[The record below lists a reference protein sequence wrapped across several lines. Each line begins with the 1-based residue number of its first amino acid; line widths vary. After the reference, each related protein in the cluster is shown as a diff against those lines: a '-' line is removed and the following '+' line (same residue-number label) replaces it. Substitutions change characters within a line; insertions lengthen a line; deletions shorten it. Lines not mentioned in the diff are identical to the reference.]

1 MIIQFGTAARQRSRL
16 FIFFI
21 LYRLKKQNPLRIVP
35 LRRQN
40 SEQCQSVPSV
50 VAWADKYEH
59 AAAVFTPCRMFFY
72 ALCNCVCRIFHQNR
86 IGYADLF
93 RHIFVAAAHQCRFGY
108 VKHKFC
114 PLCRFVPRTD
124 LFGHAFCRSDGHI
137 RSIHCFCFS
146 VRKSGDQS
154 AVFIDSL
161 RKRLNLAAVRAV
173 NRDFLI
179 QC

>member
-1 MIIQFGTAARQRSRL
+1 MIPRVKRILFLNSLVFKAWINVLTWDSFHRRARLRTHAKQTLPIESSVRRLPTRGVFHPLSVFYKISRHC
-16 FIFFI
+16 F
-21 LYRLKKQNPLRIVP
+21 
-35 LRRQN
+35 
-40 SEQCQSVPSV
+40 
-50 VAWADKYEH
+50 
-59 AAAVFTPCRMFFY
+59 
-72 ALCNCVCRIFHQNR
+72 
-86 IGYADLF
+86 
-93 RHIFVAAAHQCRFGY
+93 
-108 VKHKFC
+108 
-114 PLCRFVPRTD
+114 RFVPRTD